1 MSLFWR
7 MEREEKPV
15 YMEDG
20 KIVSLYVVAF
30 EREGG
35 SMATIPQK
43 ADEEL
48 WYLRIV
54 KHFSLLR
61 DEDLSA
67 QPPSG
72 AGELSNL
79 GIGPEKKKC
88 APTANI
94 TIKKTDT
101 AKAQS
106 SKVKNVKGEKK
117 GTRHSSDSWCD
128 YVVVPDSLEGLVPVV
143 VRKPKAEPR
152 DAADIPASNADDP
165 IDLES
170 SPEPFLRTKTGKIM
184 QAEVDAEAQ
193 PAKKVQKRKI
203 TRRGNLDAF
212 IAKPP
217 SEKPT
222 SPIHAE
228 PSSAV
233 NEELPP
239 SPLHAPISE
248 LLESSKAAEDEAEK
262 TIEAENPEVEKPVE
276 VEMEKT
282 VDPETTDVDAT
293 HPKSPEV
300 MARDPEKGKFVSEDP
315 VITITS
321 APVNVEENPAGDQGG
336 TFPPTEIK
344 FQEDRDPEQGYHAY
358 LEEAATYTSTTHLIV
373 REWHSMHKE
382 WAAFEVSKKTFS
394 EDEARVAQV
403 KATLEADRAK
413 FKSDLKTEEWSVVGW
428 KRKAEAEAA
437 LLSKERKNWRE
448 ICEKDNNEKI
458 GLRNIINNL
467 KAEVERLK
475 K

>member
-1 MSLFWR
+1 M
-7 MEREEKPV
+7 
-15 YMEDG
+15 
-20 KIVSLYVVAF
+20 KIFPRNLQVVLV
-30 EREGG
+30 
-35 SMATIPQK
+35 I
-43 ADEEL
+43 
-48 WYLRIV
+48 
-54 KHFSLLR
+54 
-61 DEDLSA
+61 
-67 QPPSG
+67 
-72 AGELSNL
+72 GELSNL

-94 TIKKTDT
+94 TLKKTDT

-106 SKVKNVKGEKK
+106 SKVKNVKGEKNV
-117 GTRHSSDSWCD
+117 TRHSSDSWCD
-128 YVVVPDSLEGLVPVV
+128 YVVVSDSLEGLVPVV
-143 VRKPKAEPR
+143 VRKPKAELR
-152 DAADIPASNADDP
+152 DVADIPASNADDP

-170 SPEPFLRTKTGKIM
+170 SPEPFLRTKTGKIK

-203 TRRGNLDAF
+203 TRRGYLDAF

-222 SPIHAE
+222 SPVHAE

-233 NEELPP
+233 NEDLPP
-239 SPLHAPISE
+239 SPLRAPISE

-262 TIEAENPEVEKPVE
+262 IIEAENPEVEKPVE
-276 VEMEKT
+276 VETEKT

-300 MARDPEKGKFVSEDP
+300 MARDPEKGNSFLKTRTYTERKATEIHTP
-315 VITITS
+315 IW
-321 APVNVEENPAGDQGG
+321 NLKKGDTFSNWRVCRDKLQG
-336 TFPPTEIK
+336 TFPPAEIK

-382 WAAFEVSKKTFS
+382 WAAFEVSKKKFS
-394 EDEARVAQV
+394 EDEARVAQM
-403 KATLEADRAK
+403 KATLEADRVK
-413 FKSDLKTEEWSVVGW
+413 FESDLKMEEWSVVGW